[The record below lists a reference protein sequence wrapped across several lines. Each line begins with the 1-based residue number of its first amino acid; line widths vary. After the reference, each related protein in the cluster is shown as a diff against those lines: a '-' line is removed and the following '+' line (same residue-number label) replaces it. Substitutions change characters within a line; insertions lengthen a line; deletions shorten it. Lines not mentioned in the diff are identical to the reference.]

1 MPTDPAVRAIRRE
14 TVTVGVAVVVSFFI
28 VEFVN
33 DSLLHLV
40 GFWRYALWFGL
51 GMVLIVVLVTVLT
64 RAGRLLFGPEKELF

>member
-14 TVTVGVAVVVSFFI
+14 TMTVGVAVVLSFFI
-28 VEFVN
+28 VGFVN
-33 DSLLHLV
+33 ESLPHLE

-64 RAGRLLFGPEKELF
+64 LASRLLLGPERE

>member
-14 TVTVGVAVVVSFFI
+14 TVTVGAAVVLSFFI

-33 DSLLHLV
+33 DNLLHLV

-51 GMVLIVVLVTVLT
+51 GMVLMVVFLGLF
-64 RAGRLLFGPEKELF
+64 RSLAG